1 MVYNEAVHDA
11 RREIDYPPTSG
22 RRAQLSVLRKLSTT
36 HRNIM
41 AYQHILDNRTHT
53 VAGYLRKNLQGADAF
68 RLVSAYFSIYGYA
81 LLADSLDT
89 VDEVRFLYGDPTS
102 VDDVDP
108 GGAEAKS
115 FDVSEKGL
123 KPSHALQQKSLAKR
137 CAKWV
142 GRDNVGIR
150 SIAQVNF
157 LHGKLYLTSPPVRSV
172 VGSSNFTQRGLGESS
187 RANIEINLAS
197 DDLEIYAELQ
207 EWFDNIWTDD
217 KLTKDVKQKVLDA
230 LERIGKEHAPEIIY
244 FKTLYE
250 LFRPEIEARLAQD
263 GRLDGISLGDTAI
276 WNALYRFQKDGALSV
291 ITRLQ
296 RHNGCILADSVG
308 LGKTYTALAVIKHFE
323 LRNERVLV
331 LCPRKLRANW
341 GLYQAHAGHTGNPFI
356 DDRFAYSLLSH
367 TDLSRDS
374 GDAAGIDLANFNWQ
388 NFDLIVIDESHNF
401 RNHEGKRYERLL
413 DEVIGKGVK
422 TKVLMLSAT
431 PVNTSLIDLRNQIYL
446 MTENRQDS
454 FRDSLGVSDIGNLLR
469 RAQNQF
475 KQWESQAP
483 LNGQRNKKE
492 LLDNLGS
499 DFYRL
504 LGGVSIA
511 RSRRQIENFYA
522 AEIER
527 IGRFPDREKPVNVYP
542 PTDLEGSLSYKE
554 LAERISE
561 FTLSIYRPSDYVV
574 SEEGLQQLEEEKE
587 AYNFNQA
594 DRERF
599 LIAMIRTN
607 FLKRLESSAHS
618 LTLTLERTIG
628 KIDALLEKIDR
639 YESRQE
645 TEDSQADTLPDDDED
660 DEEFLI
666 NRARNPYNLADLNL
680 PAWKLELRQDKE
692 TLSAAHASVAQITPQ
707 RDGKLARIREQIRDR
722 DANPTVDRNGCENR
736 KLLVFTTFKD
746 TAEYLYD
753 NLQGLADKLNLNI
766 AMVSGDATLT
776 TVGSNN
782 FNSILDNFAPVARG
796 RSDTVRGSTIDLLI
810 ATDCISEG
818 QNLQDCDAVLNYD
831 IHWNPI
837 RIVQRFGRIDRIGS
851 QSASVRMI
859 NYWPTEEMEEYLRL
873 QTRVEARMALAD
885 AAASGDENP
894 FDELEGSIQG
904 ELNFRARQLKQLLDE
919 DLDLDDLTDDGVT
932 MSDFTLD
939 QFFTQLLQFLEK
951 SREQLEQTPIG
962 AYAVVD
968 NEKDPGVIWVLRQR
982 NPSQDRQTQVAS
994 PVHPFYIV
1002 HVRDDGKIRHGCASV
1017 RQTLDLFQELSLG
1030 KTQHI
1035 NELCDAFN
1043 YQTDNGTD
1051 MAAYD
1056 SLLNTAVKHISQ
1068 AHGRTQAAGLGR
1080 QGSGD
1085 FKLSKSS
1092 ETPSNVEDF
1101 ELVTW
1106 LVMLPRE
1113 QN

>member
-1 MVYNEAVHDA
+1 
-11 RREIDYPPTSG
+11 
-22 RRAQLSVLRKLSTT
+22 
-36 HRNIM
+36 M

-53 VAGYLRKNLQGADAF
+53 VADYLRKNLQSADAF

-81 LLADSLDT
+81 QLEDALNN
-89 VDEVRFLYGDPTS
+89 VDEVRFLFGDPTS
-102 VDDVDP
+102 VEDVDP
-108 GGAEAKS
+108 GSAEPKS
-115 FDVSEKGL
+115 FDVTEKGL
-123 KPSHALQQKSLAKR
+123 NPNFALQQKFLAER
-137 CAKWV
+137 CAEWV
-142 GRDNVGIR
+142 GSDTVSIR
-150 SIAQVNF
+150 SIAQANF
-157 LHGKLYLTSPPVRSV
+157 LHGKLYLTSPSVRSV
-172 VGSSNFTQRGLGESS
+172 VGSSNFTQRGLGASS

-197 DDLEIYAELQ
+197 DDPEIYAELR
-207 EWFDNIWTDD
+207 EWFDNIWSDD
-217 KLTKDVKQKVLDA
+217 KLTTDAKQQVLDA
-230 LERIGKEHAPEIIY
+230 LGRIAREHAPELIY
-244 FKTLYE
+244 YKTLYE
-250 LFRPEIEARLAQD
+250 LFRADIEARLAQE
-263 GRLDGISLGDTAI
+263 GGIGDVSLGETAI
-276 WNALYRFQKDGALSV
+276 WNALYQFQKDGALSV

-331 LCPRKLRANW
+331 LCPRKLRGNW
-341 GLYQAHAGHTGNPFI
+341 SLYQAHAGHPGNPFI

-374 GDAAGIDLANFNWQ
+374 GDAGGIDLANFNWQ
-388 NFDLIVIDESHNF
+388 NYDLVVIDESHNF
-401 RNHEGKRYERLL
+401 RNHEGKRFERLL
-413 DEVIGKGVK
+413 KEVIGKGVK

-454 FRDSLGVSDIGNLLR
+454 FRESLGISDIGSLLK
-469 RAQNQF
+469 RAQTQF

-483 LNGQRNKKE
+483 LNGQRNKNE
-492 LLDNLGS
+492 LLDSLGS

-511 RSRRQIENFYA
+511 RSRRQIEEFYA
-522 AEIER
+522 AEIDR
-527 IGRFPDREKPVNVYP
+527 IGRFPDREKPKNVYP
-542 PTDLEGSLSYKE
+542 ATDAQGRLSYKE

-561 FTLSIYRPSDYVV
+561 FTLSIYRPSDYVI
-574 SEEGLQQLEEEKE
+574 SEKGRRQLKEEKE

-618 LTLTLERTIG
+618 LTLTLDRTIA
-628 KIDALLEKIDR
+628 KIDALLDKIDR
-639 YESRQE
+639 YESRLTAVE
-645 TEDSQADTLPDDDED
+645 NLIETLPDDDED

-666 NRARNPYNLADLNL
+666 NRARYPYSLADLNL
-680 PAWKLELRQDKE
+680 HDWKRELRQDKV
-692 TLSAAHASVAQITPQ
+692 TLSGAHASVAQITPQ
-707 RDGKLARIREQIRDR
+707 RDGKLARLKQQIKDR
-722 DANPTVDRNGCENR
+722 AANPTTDRNGRVNR

-753 NLQGLADKLNLNI
+753 NLRDLAGSLNLNM
-766 AMVSGDATLT
+766 AMVAGDATLT
-776 TVGSNN
+776 TVGANN

-796 RSDTVRGSTIDLLI
+796 RSDSNDGCDIDLLI

-818 QNLQDCDAVLNYD
+818 QNLQDCDTVLNYD

-837 RIVQRFGRIDRIGS
+837 RIIQRFGRIDRIGS
-851 QSASVRMI
+851 QSDTVRMI
-859 NYWPTEEMEEYLRL
+859 NYWPTAEMEDYLRL

-885 AAASGDENP
+885 AAASGDENLL
-894 FDELEGSIQG
+894 DNYEGIQG

-919 DLDLDDLTDDGVT
+919 DLDLEELDDGVA

-939 QFFTQLLQFLEK
+939 QFFTQLLHYLERN
-951 SREQLEQTPIG
+951 REELEQTPLG

-968 NEKDPGVIWVLRQR
+968 NEKDAGVIWVLRQH
-982 NPSQDRQTQVAS
+982 NPSQDKQTQVAS

-1002 HVRDDGKIRHGCASV
+1002 HTQDGGKIRRGCANV

-1030 KTQHI
+1030 KTEATHK
-1035 NELCDAFN
+1035 LCDAFN
-1043 YQTDNGTD
+1043 RQTDSGAD

-1056 SLLNTAVKHISQ
+1056 SLLNAAVEHISK
-1068 AHGRTQAAGLGR
+1068 AHGRTQVAGLGLH
-1080 QGSGD
+1080 GSGD

-1092 ETPSNVEDF
+1092 ETPAGAEDF

-1113 QN
+1113 

>member
-1 MVYNEAVHDA
+1 
-11 RREIDYPPTSG
+11 
-22 RRAQLSVLRKLSTT
+22 
-36 HRNIM
+36 M
-41 AYQHILDNRTHT
+41 AYRHILDNRTHK
-53 VAGYLRKNLQGADAF
+53 VADYLRSNLQGGEVF
-68 RLVSAYFSIYGYA
+68 RLVSAYFSIYGYEQLEDA
-81 LLADSLDT
+81 LNS

-108 GGAEAKS
+108 GEAEPKS
-115 FDVSEKGL
+115 FDVTERGL
-123 KPSHALQQKSLAKR
+123 SPRHTLNQKFLAER
-137 CAKWV
+137 CAEWV
-142 GRDNVGIR
+142 SGDSVSIR
-150 SIAQVNF
+150 SIALANF
-157 LHGKLYLTSPPVRSV
+157 LHGKLYLTSPPDRSI
-172 VGSSNFTQRGLGESS
+172 VGSSNFTQRGLGASS
-187 RANIEINLAS
+187 RSNIEINLAS
-197 DDLEIYAELQ
+197 SDPEIHAELRD
-207 EWFDNIWTDD
+207 WFDRIWRDD
-217 KLTKDVKQKVLDA
+217 KLTADAKQQVLNA
-230 LERIGKEHAPEIIY
+230 LARIGKEHAPELIY

-250 LFRPEIEARLAQD
+250 LFREDIDARLDQQ
-263 GRLDGISLGDTAI
+263 GRGGSVGLGDTEI
-276 WNALYRFQKDGALSV
+276 WKTLYQFQKDGALSA
-291 ITRLQ
+291 IAKLQ

-323 LRNERVLV
+323 LCNERVLV

-341 GLYQAHAGHTGNPFI
+341 SLYLDHIGHTRNPFS
-356 DDRFAYSLLSH
+356 DDRFAYTLLSH
-367 TDLSRDS
+367 TDLSRYS
-374 GDAAGIDLANFNWQ
+374 GEVGYIDLANFNWQ

-413 DEVIGKGVK
+413 NEVIGKGVK

-454 FRDSLGVSDIGNLLR
+454 FRESLGVSDIGNLLK
-469 RAQNQF
+469 RAQDQF
-475 KQWESQAP
+475 RQWESQAP
-483 LNGQRNKKE
+483 LNGQRNKQE

-499 DFYRL
+499 GFYRL

-511 RSRRQIENFYA
+511 RSRRQIEEFYA
-522 AEIER
+522 AEIDR

-574 SEEGLQQLEEEKE
+574 SERGLQKLAEEKK
-587 AYNFNQA
+587 AHNFNQA
-594 DRERF
+594 DREQF

-607 FLKRLESSAHS
+607 FLKRLESSPYS

-628 KIDALLEKIDR
+628 KISALLAKIDR
-639 YESRQE
+639 YESRRN
-645 TEDSQADTLPDDDED
+645 TEAAQADALPDDDED

-666 NRARNPYNLADLNL
+666 NRARHPFSLADLDL
-680 PAWKLELRQDKE
+680 CSWKNDLLQDKE
-692 TLSAAHASVAQITPQ
+692 TLSEAHASVAQITPQ
-707 RDGKLARIREQIRDR
+707 RDGKLARIREQIRER
-722 DANPTVDRNGCENR
+722 DANPTTDRNGCENR

-753 NLQGLADKLNLNI
+753 NLLDLAGKLNLKM

-776 TVGSNN
+776 KAGPNN
-782 FNSILDNFAPVARG
+782 FNSILDNFAPAARG
-796 RSDTVRGSTIDLLI
+796 RSETSAGSDIDLLI

-818 QNLQDCDAVLNYD
+818 QNLQDCDTVLNYD

-851 QSASVRMI
+851 QSDSVRMI

-894 FDELEGSIQG
+894 LDNYEGIQG
-904 ELNFRARQLKQLLDE
+904 ELNFRAQQLKQLLDE

-939 QFFTQLLQFLEK
+939 QFFTQLLRYLEEN
-951 SREQLEQTPIG
+951 REKLERTALG

-968 NEKDPGVIWVLRQR
+968 SERDTGVIWVLRQR
-982 NPSQDRQTQVAS
+982 NASQDRQTQVAS

-1002 HVRDDGKIRHGCASV
+1002 HVRDDGKIRRGCASV
-1017 RQTLDLFQELSLG
+1017 KQTLDLFHELSQG
-1030 KTQHI
+1030 KTKEI
-1035 NELCDAFN
+1035 DELCDTFN
-1043 YQTDNGTD
+1043 RSTANGAD
-1051 MAAYD
+1051 MSEYD
-1056 SLLNTAVKHISQ
+1056 SLLNAAIAHISK
-1068 AHGRTQAAGLGR
+1068 AHGRTQIAGLGL

-1085 FKLSKSS
+1085 FKLPKAA
-1092 ETPSNVEDF
+1092 ETPSRAEDF

-1106 LVMLPRE
+1106 LAVLPKKE
-1113 QN
+1113 D

>member
-1 MVYNEAVHDA
+1 
-11 RREIDYPPTSG
+11 
-22 RRAQLSVLRKLSTT
+22 
-36 HRNIM
+36 M
-41 AYQHILDNRTHT
+41 AYRHILDNRTRT
-53 VAGYLRKNLQGADAF
+53 VADYLRSNLPGGDVF
-68 RLVSAYFSIYGYA
+68 RLVSAYFSIYGYEQLEDA
-81 LLADSLDT
+81 LNS
-89 VDEVRFLYGDPTS
+89 VDKVRFLYGDPTS
-102 VDDVDP
+102 VDDIDP
-108 GGAEAKS
+108 GEAEPKS
-115 FDVSEKGL
+115 FDVTERGL
-123 KPSHALQQKSLAKR
+123 SPRHTLNQKFLAQR
-137 CAKWV
+137 CAEWV
-142 GRDNVGIR
+142 GSDSVSIR
-150 SIAQVNF
+150 SIALANF
-157 LHGKLYLTSPPVRSV
+157 LHGKLYLTSPPARSI
-172 VGSSNFTQRGLGESS
+172 VGSSNFTQRGLGASS
-187 RANIEINLAS
+187 RSNIEINLAS
-197 DDLEIYAELQ
+197 SDPDIYAELQ
-207 EWFDNIWTDD
+207 DWFDRIWRDE
-217 KLTKDVKQKVLDA
+217 KLTADAKQQVLDA
-230 LERIGKEHAPEIIY
+230 LARIGKEHAPELIY

-250 LFRPEIEARLAQD
+250 LFRDDIDARLDQESRSDAV
-263 GRLDGISLGDTAI
+263 GLGDTAI
-276 WNALYRFQKDGALSV
+276 WKTLYQFQKHGALSA
-291 ITRLQ
+291 IAKLQ

-341 GLYQAHAGHTGNPFI
+341 SLYLDQIGHTRNPFT
-356 DDRFAYSLLSH
+356 DDRFAYTLLSH
-367 TDLSRDS
+367 TDLSRYS
-374 GDAAGIDLANFNWQ
+374 GEVGYIDLANFNWQ

-413 DEVIGKGVK
+413 NEVIGKGVK

-454 FRDSLGVSDIGNLLR
+454 FRESLGVSDIGHLLK
-469 RAQNQF
+469 RAQDQF

-483 LNGQRNKKE
+483 LNGKRNKKE

-511 RSRRQIENFYA
+511 RSRRQIEEFYA
-522 AEIER
+522 AEIDR

-542 PTDLEGSLSYKE
+542 PTDSERRLSYKE

-574 SEEGLQQLEEEKE
+574 SERGLQKLAEEKK
-587 AYNFNQA
+587 AHNFNQA

-607 FLKRLESSAHS
+607 FLKRLESSAYS

-628 KIDALLEKIDR
+628 KINALLEKIDR
-639 YESRQE
+639 YENRQNA
-645 TEDSQADTLPDDDED
+645 EDSQADTLPDDDEE

-666 NRARNPYNLADLNL
+666 NRARHPYNLADLDL
-680 PAWKLELRQDKE
+680 CTWKKDLRQDKK
-692 TLSAAHASVAQITPQ
+692 TLSAAHASVAQISPQ
-707 RDGKLARIREQIRDR
+707 RDGKLARIREQIKDR
-722 DANPTVDRNGCENR
+722 DANPTTDRNGCENR

-753 NLQGLADKLNLNI
+753 NLQDLAGKLNLRM

-776 TVGSNN
+776 KAGSNN

-796 RSDTVRGSTIDLLI
+796 RSETNAGSDIDLLI

-818 QNLQDCDAVLNYD
+818 QNLQDCDTVLNYD

-837 RIVQRFGRIDRIGS
+837 RIIQRFGRIDRIGS
-851 QSASVRMI
+851 QSDSVRMI

-894 FDELEGSIQG
+894 LDNYEGIQG
-904 ELNFRARQLKQLLDE
+904 ELNFRAQQLQQLLDE

-939 QFFTQLLQFLEK
+939 QFFTQLLHYLEK
-951 SREQLEQTPIG
+951 NREELEQTALG

-968 NEKDPGVIWVLRQR
+968 SEKETGVIWVLRQR
-982 NPSQDRQTQVAS
+982 NASQDRRTQVAS

-1002 HVRDDGKIRHGCASV
+1002 HVRDDGKIRRGCASV
-1017 RQTLDLFQELSLG
+1017 KQTLDLFQELSLG
-1030 KTQHI
+1030 KTEAIHK
-1035 NELCDAFN
+1035 LCDEFN
-1043 YQTDNGTD
+1043 RRTENGTD
-1051 MAAYD
+1051 MATYD
-1056 SLLNTAVKHISQ
+1056 NLLNAAVEHISR
-1068 AHGRTQAAGLGR
+1068 AHGKTQLAGLGQ
-1080 QGSGD
+1080 QGPGD
-1085 FKLSKSS
+1085 FRLPKAS
-1092 ETPSNVEDF
+1092 EAPGSADDF

-1106 LVMLPRE
+1106 LAILS
-1113 QN
+1113 QKNG